1 MGAYFWNWSL
11 EKGKQKDKHKN
22 NVLRNTT
29 ESYWAIDVQVFRL
42 APDIFP

>member
-1 MGAYFWNWSL
+1 MGVYFWNWSL

-29 ESYWAIDVQVFRL
+29 ESYYVQVVRL
-42 APDIFP
+42 AADIFP